1 MNSSQLSAVRELRR
15 VFSHIDTDCTIS
27 ASLTPAQ
34 EKALEVYRHAFN
46 LEPMAHE
53 GLPDATTDEEKAMIP
68 EFRTLL
74 NRSGR
79 IETEDD
85 KDYASDLRLLQYLRA
100 RDHHMGAW
108 GYERRWKTVLVTGT
122 GA

>member
-1 MNSSQLSAVRELRR
+1 MNNSQQSAVREFRR
-15 VFSHIDTDCTIS
+15 VFSHIETDCTIS

-34 EKALEVYRHAFN
+34 EKALEVYRHELN
-46 LEPMAHE
+46 LQPMAPD

-68 EFRTLL
+68 EFRALL
-74 NRSGR
+74 NSSGGL
-79 IETEDD
+79 ETEHD

-108 GYERRWKTVLVTGT
+108 GRMCL
-122 GA
+122 